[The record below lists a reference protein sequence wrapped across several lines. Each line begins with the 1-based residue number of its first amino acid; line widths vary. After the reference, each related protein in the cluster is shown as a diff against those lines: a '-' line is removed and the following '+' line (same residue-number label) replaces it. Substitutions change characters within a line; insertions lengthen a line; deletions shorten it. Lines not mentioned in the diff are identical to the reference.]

1 MSEHDLIN
9 TFGGDLHDKQIVDVS
24 GYFNG
29 VPVVVTANDNNI
41 DAHRSRL
48 GHVNLQDSAL
58 TFYAMTP
65 NGPKRGTYAEIV
77 EALGG
82 DGKVNIKGDSNKVL
96 GLSGW
101 TSFGGNLDKVQQ
113 KTERLFTRLDANT
126 YTGWKNWW
134 SRDDRSA
141 VTANKWENGHV
152 NFDPDQDVSKAGG
165 ELAKQLI
172 YWAATN
178 DNELSKE
185 AREIKSRWWRN

>member
-9 TFGGDLHDKQIVDVS
+9 TFGGDLHDKQVVDVS

-82 DGKVNIKGDSNKVL
+82 DDKVNIKGDSIVGTPIGSVSIDNTLVLFSHIEHLNPIIDNINSTPSEVTNISSSLLEDSDYINIPDIFSSNDYIYKITKENKELISLICSMIVPL
-96 GLSGW
+96 VES
-101 TSFGGNLDKVQQ
+101 
-113 KTERLFTRLDANT
+113 
-126 YTGWKNWW
+126 
-134 SRDDRSA
+134 
-141 VTANKWENGHV
+141 NKE
-152 NFDPDQDVSKAGG
+152 F
-165 ELAKQLI
+165 
-172 YWAATN
+172 
-178 DNELSKE
+178 
-185 AREIKSRWWRN
+185 KSPTV